1 MTSIQDHA
9 GLASVHEYQS
19 GWITVTQEMIDVFG
33 RCTLDTDPFHND
45 PAWAAEN
52 SPYGG
57 TIAFGFLTMGLLT
70 HLINDAYVKAGEP
83 SKPEGGYYLNYGFD
97 RLRLVEPVPAGA
109 RVRGRFGPTTAWE
122 DQAGRVRRSIDV
134 VVDIEGVERPALVAR
149 WLSVWV
155 PHPAD
160 RS

>member
-1 MTSIQDHA
+1 MISTQDEI
-9 GLASVHEYQS
+9 GSRTTREYQS
-19 GWITVTQEMIDVFG
+19 DWLVVTQEMIDVFG
-33 RCTLDTDPFHND
+33 GCTLDTDPFHND
-45 PAWAAEN
+45 PAWAAAN

-83 SKPEGGYYLNYGFD
+83 SKPDGGYYLNYGFD
-97 RLRLVEPVPAGA
+97 RLRLVEPVLADA
-109 RVRGRFGPTTAWE
+109 RIRGRFGPTTAWE
-122 DQAGRVRRSIDV
+122 DQAGRTRRAIDV

-155 PHPAD
+155 PHPAG
-160 RS
+160 RA